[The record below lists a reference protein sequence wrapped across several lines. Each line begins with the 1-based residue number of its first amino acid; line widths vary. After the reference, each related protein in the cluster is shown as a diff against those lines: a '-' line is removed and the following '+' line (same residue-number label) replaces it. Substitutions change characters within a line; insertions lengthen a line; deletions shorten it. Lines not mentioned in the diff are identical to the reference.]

1 MIPPSVNLVN
11 RTDSIVHKSHRKC
24 CHKNQSMKSCLKFE
38 RSETF
43 QTDSCTSV
51 HEFGKSLTERRKTA
65 NGLSDSTFELLID
78 SSMLEHSHLSGPLGG
93 AVKDRQSWAEVHFV
107 AVRTSGDA
115 SGSKYVLL
123 ITLITALTYPSVPIK
138 GDSEPACAIPGP
150 SIALFTPVYSWQWHV
165 KTCFVKKP
173 ISASVYNASA
183 ERYWHCNWERCGI
196 CTLAMESSTGHWQFP
211 V

>member
-1 MIPPSVNLVN
+1 MTPPSVNLVK
-11 RTDSIVHKSHRKC
+11 RTDSIVHRKC

-38 RSETF
+38 RSETLRLRA
-43 QTDSCTSV
+43 SV
-51 HEFGKSLTERRKTA
+51 HEFEKSLTERRKTA
-65 NGLSDSTFELLID
+65 NGLCDSTFELLID

-107 AVRTSGDA
+107 AARTSGNA

-123 ITLITALTYPSVPIK
+123 ITLITALTYSSVPIN

-150 SIALFTPVYSWQWHV
+150 SIILFTTVYFWQWHV
-165 KTCFVKKP
+165 KTRFVKKP

-183 ERYWHCNWERCGI
+183 ERYWPCNWERCGI
-196 CTLAMESSTGHWQFP
+196 CTLAMESSIGHWQFP